1 MSKLTDVVV
10 DAISL
15 VKAGANRE
23 PIQVYK
29 AADGQSQPVET
40 TPEATPTEPTPA
52 EQTPAPVSTEPTE
65 TPKPEATTPVTK
77 AKDLKALFE
86 PLAKALGFTAT
97 EKSRDIDNDVDW
109 ESFSSRMNRPS
120 TQISDALYT
129 LNDCL
134 WEIFW
139 NDQIDNG
146 RELILQNID
155 EFKTFVT
162 QVLDSNKERQN
173 QFFTKGET
181 EVTKTEVQEIITAA
195 LEPAMKSVEN
205 LGKKIEAL
213 GKEDTTPAATTT
225 ETPAAT
231 TETPA
236 ATTETPAATTETP
249 AAGTTPA
256 APAATEPVQKSDE
269 VAAILKSTLTELL
282 DPITKSIEAVSARVE
297 TVENTRGLSNG
308 LQPSGAITKGDAD
321 QWPEI
326 NIPGI

>member
-10 DAISL
+10 DAISI

-23 PIQVYK
+23 PIQIYK
-29 AADGQSQPVET
+29 AADGQSQPVEI
-40 TPEATPTEPTPA
+40 TPEATPA
-52 EQTPAPVSTEPTE
+52 EQTPAEETPAPASTEPTE

-86 PLAKALGFTAT
+86 PFAKAMGFTVT
-97 EKSRDIDNDVDW
+97 EKSRDIDNDVVW

-134 WEIFW
+134 WDIFW

-155 EFKTFVT
+155 EFKAFVT

-195 LEPAMKSVEN
+195 LEPAMKSVED

-213 GKEDTTPAATTT
+213 GKEDTASAATTTETTAATTTEVNTEETEAPAATTT
-225 ETPAAT
+225 EAT
-231 TETPA
+231 T
-236 ATTETPAATTETP
+236 
-249 AAGTTPA
+249 
-256 APAATEPVQKSDE
+256 AATEPVQKSDE
-269 VAAILKSTLTELL
+269 FAATLKAALAEMLA
-282 DPITKSIEAVSARVE
+282 PITKSIEEVSSRVE

-308 LQPSGAITKGDAD
+308 LQPSSAITKGAVDE
-321 QWPEI
+321 WPEI